1 MRKYLAVKLKQA
13 RKFINAIEENVTD
26 QHQQVGDRTVQ
37 EQLTWARDWIEEHD
51 PMANEIEILFNSLSK
66 IAPYTYDNRGFK
78 PYIKPYI
85 Y

>member
-37 EQLTWARDWIEEHD
+37 E
-51 PMANEIEILFNSLSK
+51 
-66 IAPYTYDNRGFK
+66 
-78 PYIKPYI
+78 
-85 Y
+85 